1 MVFNDLT
8 NHQGLCQDAR
18 FLLGLSVSDTVS
30 YNVKDLTRNINSWYR
45 KANQWIWEATGT
57 WEYDD
62 SNYTNLPIA
71 TTDLVD
77 GQDNY
82 ELPTIAQRLDR
93 IEVMNAEGDYV
104 KLTPIDKSQID
115 VAMSEFADEDGMPE
129 YYDVIGRSI
138 ILYPTPDTTKVT
150 LSNGLKAY
158 FSRGV
163 NEFAITDTSTE
174 PGFDD
179 NFHRLLSVGAAYDW
193 AISKD
198 IDNTSRIN
206 SLSNQILTF
215 KEEIQKFYGSR
226 DRGMKARIIPK
237 TESNI

>member
-1 MVFNDLT
+1 MVFNDST
-8 NHQGLCQDAR
+8 NGQGLCQDAR

-30 YNVKDLTRNINSWYR
+30 YTVKDLTRNINSWYR

-62 SNYTNLPIA
+62 ANNTDIPIA

-82 ELPTIAQRLDR
+82 ELPTTAQRLDR
-93 IEVMNAEGDYV
+93 IEVMNSDGDYQ
-104 KLTPIDKSQID
+104 KLEAIDKSQID
-115 VAMSEFADEDGMPE
+115 VAMSEFADEDGMPM

-150 LSNGLKAY
+150 LTNGLKAY
-158 FSRGV
+158 FSRGIE
-163 NEFAITDTSTE
+163 EFAITSTSTE

-193 AISKD
+193 SISKD

-206 SLSNQILTF
+206 SLAGQISAF
-215 KEEIQKFYGSR
+215 KEEMQKFYGTR
-226 DRGMKARIIPK
+226 DRGMKARIIPR
-237 TESNI
+237 TETNI